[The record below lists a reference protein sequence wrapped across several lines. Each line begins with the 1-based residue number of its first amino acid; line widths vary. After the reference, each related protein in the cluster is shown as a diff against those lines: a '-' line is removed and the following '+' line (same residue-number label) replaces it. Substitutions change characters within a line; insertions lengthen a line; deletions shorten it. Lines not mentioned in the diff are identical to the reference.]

1 MCIRDSFTADY
12 VKNETISKDSAE
24 VKQFLDD
31 LEEKDTIVNQEVKD
45 LKEKADSMRS
55 AYDNKA
61 VVDWL
66 EDGRAVEKWYAAT
79 GIRVGFQVLRSD

>member
-1 MCIRDSFTADY
+1 
-12 VKNETISKDSAE
+12 
-24 VKQFLDD
+24 
-31 LEEKDTIVNQEVKD
+31 
-45 LKEKADSMRS
+45 MRS

-79 GIRVGFQVLRSD
+79 GIRVGFQVLRSH